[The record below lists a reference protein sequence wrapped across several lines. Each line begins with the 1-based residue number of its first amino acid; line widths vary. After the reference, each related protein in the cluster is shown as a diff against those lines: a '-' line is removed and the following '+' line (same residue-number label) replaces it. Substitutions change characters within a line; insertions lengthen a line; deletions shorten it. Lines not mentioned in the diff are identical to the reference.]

1 VAERAARILIV
12 GNEARELAALRTAL
26 APTRQALFFAGSL
39 EEAIA
44 QLQGEG
50 FDLAL
55 VSAGFAELPLPAALK
70 ALASTAGGRWL
81 PTLALGEP
89 GAVPRLLG
97 LGADDALAHP
107 FDAEELRARVQA
119 LLRARARV
127 QQLTDE
133 KLALEQL
140 AITDG
145 LTGLYNQRHLQRR
158 LDDEF
163 RRALRYAQPFA
174 LLLIDLDRFKQ
185 VNDTHGHPVGDAVL
199 RHVSAVLRNQLRTTD
214 LLARHGGEEFAA
226 ILPQTHAAGADLV
239 ARRLGAALEQSPFLR
254 RGAQPIS
261 LTASIGVSHA
271 PAPGVSTPDDLFAA
285 ADAALYRA
293 KRAGRNQVVLAAPQ
307 ARPRSR
313 GNRRVAPH

>member
-1 VAERAARILIV
+1 MVERAARILIV

-127 QQLTDE
+127 QQLNEE

-226 ILPQTHAAGADLV
+226 ILPQTHQAGADLV

-254 RGAQPIS
+254 RGAES
-261 LTASIGVSHA
+261 
-271 PAPGVSTPDDLFAA
+271 AA
-285 ADAALYRA
+285 
-293 KRAGRNQVVLAAPQ
+293 
-307 ARPRSR
+307 
-313 GNRRVAPH
+313 